1 MQKFIANGNLC
12 KDVELKTATNGKSYL
27 VNSIAVRNDFKNSE
41 GNYDSEF
48 FNIVVWGKTAEYL
61 SNYATKGTKVLID
74 GRLTNR
80 SYQKNDGST
89 GYVTEIICS
98 SVEIISGKRHEE
110 TITEND
116 NAEYNEIDLYKE
128 FGDSIEIDDLDL
140 PFE

>member
-1 MQKFIANGNLC
+1 MQRFIANGNLC
-12 KDVELKTATNGKSYL
+12 KDVDLKTTTGGKSYL

-61 SNYATKGTKVLID
+61 SNYAGKGTKVLIE

-80 SYQKNDGST
+80 SYDKSDGST
-89 GYVTEIICS
+89 GYITEIVCS
-98 SVEIISGKRHEE
+98 SVEIISGKKQEE
-110 TITEND
+110 TTEKEITE
-116 NAEYNEIDLYKE
+116 YSGIDPYKE
-128 FGDSIEIDDLDL
+128 FGDTIEINDLDL

>member
-1 MQKFIANGNLC
+1 MQKFFASGNLC
-12 KDVELKTATNGKSYL
+12 KDVELKNTTSGKSYL

-61 SNYATKGTKVLID
+61 FNYASKGSRVIIE

-89 GYVTEIICS
+89 GYIIEIVCS
-98 SVEIISGKRHEE
+98 SVEIISGKKQEE
-110 TITEND
+110 TISEKETTE
-116 NAEYNEIDLYKE
+116 YSGIDPYKE